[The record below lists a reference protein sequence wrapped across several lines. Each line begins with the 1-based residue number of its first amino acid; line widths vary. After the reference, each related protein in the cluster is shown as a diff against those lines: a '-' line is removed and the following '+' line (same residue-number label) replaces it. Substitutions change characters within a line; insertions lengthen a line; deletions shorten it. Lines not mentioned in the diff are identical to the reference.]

1 MRNIVAA
8 LCAVTLVALTGCM
21 GGKATT
27 SSGRGGEVTGVG
39 GGRSFKE
46 PAPFGMTMIKRGFL
60 KMGIDQQ
67 DTLWGKQTP
76 VKEISV
82 DGFWMDETEV
92 TNSKYKQFVFWV
104 RDSISFSVVRLFCV
118 SYSPV
123 MMPGNERIS
132 TGDAS
137 VRLDFRYKPIVPA
150 SVGQDWP
157 LPAT

>member
-1 MRNIVAA
+1 MRTSNIFAA
-8 LCAVTLVALTGCM
+8 ILSLTALTLAGCM
-21 GGKATT
+21 SAGSAS
-27 SSGRGGEVTGVG
+27 SSGRGGEVVGVG

-92 TNSKYKQFVFWV
+92 SNSKYKQFV
-104 RDSISFSVVRLFCV
+104 
-118 SYSPV
+118 
-123 MMPGNERIS
+123 
-132 TGDAS
+132 
-137 VRLDFRYKPIVPA
+137 
-150 SVGQDWP
+150 
-157 LPAT
+157 